1 MAPDTHPLS
10 DALYLQSLGDECRAF
25 LYRAGALQDLAVWR
39 DGRPLLG
46 DLYLARVRRL
56 ERALGLAFCDLGE
69 GPDGVLPLDQAPR
82 DLTEGAALP
91 VRLVRAAAPG
101 KGPKLAPA
109 RLPRNASGQE
119 QWQDETAPC
128 LLQRTGAPLAR
139 FLEAQPA
146 AVLIDSPDW
155 TALLPRDCRPRL
167 LPGGFGRALNNHLE
181 GEVEGLLQP
190 PVALAGGSLL
200 IEPGATLT
208 AIDVNLGAAG
218 RGPAGRAAQD
228 FNRLVLPEVARQIRL
243 RALAGRILIDCLAP
257 SGVGEARVLKTAM
270 KEALA
275 GDPER
280 VEVKGMTLTGL
291 LELTRRR
298 GLFQPLHE
306 LLMEPYGPYGG
317 RRLTAAAEAAR
328 LLRQLAAERR
338 DQPAAA
344 LRLEVGDGLLALLER
359 QQAWRDLRRASAAL
373 LKVVALPESG
383 PERYRLDQR

>member
-1 MAPDTHPLS
+1 MAPETHPLS
-10 DALYLQSLGDECRAF
+10 DALYLQSLGGECRAF
-25 LYRAGALQDLAVWR
+25 LYRAGELCDLAVWR
-39 DGRPLLG
+39 NGRPLLG

-56 ERALGLAFCDLGE
+56 ERSLGLAFCDLGE
-69 GPDGVLPLDQAPR
+69 GPDGVLPLEQAPR

-109 RLPRNASGQE
+109 RLP
-119 QWQDETAPC
+119 QDRQTGPAPC

-139 FLEAQPA
+139 FLEARPA
-146 AVLIDSPDW
+146 AVLVDSPDW

-181 GEVEGLLQP
+181 GEVESLLQP
-190 PVALAGGSLL
+190 RVELAGGSLL
-200 IEPGATLT
+200 IEPGETLT

-257 SGVGEARVLKTAM
+257 SGAGDARVLKTAM

-298 GLFQPLHE
+298 GLFQPLLE
-306 LLMEPYGPYGG
+306 LLTEPYGSYGG
-317 RRLTAAAEAAR
+317 RRLSAAAEAAR
-328 LLRQLAAERR
+328 LLRRLAAERR
-338 DQPAAA
+338 DHPAAA
-344 LRLEVGDGLLALLER
+344 LRLEVGTSLLALLER
-359 QQAWRDLRRASAAL
+359 QPAWQELRRASAAL
-373 LKVVALPESG
+373 LEVLALPESEQ
-383 PERYRLDQR
+383 ERYRLGPR